1 MNGAAAAGL
10 FGDPVVTTDKML
22 DWVAD
27 WVMRDMPNYGKP
39 TKYDVRS
46 GRF

>member
-1 MNGAAAAGL
+1 
-10 FGDPVVTTDKML
+10 VTTDKML